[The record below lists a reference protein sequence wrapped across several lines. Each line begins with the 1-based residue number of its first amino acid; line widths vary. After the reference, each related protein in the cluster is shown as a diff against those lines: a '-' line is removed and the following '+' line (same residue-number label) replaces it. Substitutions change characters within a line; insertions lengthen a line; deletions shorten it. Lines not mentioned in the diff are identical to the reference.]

1 MTDPRKL
8 RVFLCY
14 GLQDEWIV
22 RRIHE
27 RLLREKEWIEPWLA
41 EENLLAGQ
49 NRESK
54 LEEALKSM
62 DLVLLCLSSP
72 SLKQEGNF
80 QREINL
86 VVDLAKEKPEGSI
99 FVIPILLDD
108 CELPQIL
115 QSRQPVKFSGSEV
128 ALGQAYER
136 IYKSMR
142 TKFELVPGNTVE
154 NPSIHKVRPTQPEGF
169 ADLVNLTFGGFSF
182 VKIPKGKF
190 IMGSRA
196 SNNLSGDDEHPQR
209 PYEIPNNYWITCFP
223 VSNEQFSEY
232 AVSTRRRDVLPK
244 DWKKKLDQPIVNVSW
259 HEVGEYTK
267 WLNKIFKKEIPN
279 GLVFRLP
286 TEAEWERASR
296 GDLGAE
302 WPWGN
307 ENLDDFLDS
316 GRPELLARLKR
327 ENQLDE
333 KKYSN
338 NFADYFANASKPK
351 PSGVGADPEKS
362 ALDLIKMRL
371 DELRRSTELADV
383 GTFSPVTDSPYD
395 VADMI
400 GSIWEWTQ
408 SLYWPYPYDVDD
420 GREDL
425 EASGERVIRGSFV
438 PRSERFSVRSAKR
451 GHATPDRKE
460 PYLGFRIIVAPPVS

>member
-1 MTDPRKL
+1 MDKPRKL

-22 RRIHE
+22 SRIHE
-27 RLLREKEWIEPWLA
+27 RLLREEEWIDPWLV
-41 EENLLAGQ
+41 EENLLVGQ
-49 NRESK
+49 NRELK

-62 DLVLLCLSSP
+62 DLVLLCLSSQ
-72 SLKQEGNF
+72 SLEQEGSF

-108 CELPQIL
+108 CEMPQIL

-136 IYKSMR
+136 IYRSMR
-142 TKFELVPGNTVE
+142 TKFELMPGKTVE
-154 NPSIHKVRPTQPEGF
+154 NPLIHKVRPTQSEVF
-169 ADLVNLTFGGFSF
+169 DDLADLTFGGFSF

-196 SNNLSGDDEHPQR
+196 SNNLSGEDEHPQR
-209 PYEIPNNYWITCFP
+209 PYEIPYNYWITCFP

-232 AVSTRRRDVLPK
+232 AVSTRHRDVLPK

-259 HEVGEYTK
+259 HEVVEYTK

-296 GDLGAE
+296 GDLGGE

-307 ENLDDFLDS
+307 ESLDNFLNSEKPNLL
-316 GRPELLARLKR
+316 EKLKR
-327 ENQLDE
+327 IKGFD
-333 KKYSN
+333 N
-338 NFADYFANASKPK
+338 NKTSDNFGEHFINFSRTNSSKAG
-351 PSGVGADPEKS
+351 SDPEKL
-362 ALDLIKMRL
+362 ALDWVKMNL
-371 DELRRSTELADV
+371 AELRNSMNLADV
-383 GTFSPVTDSPYD
+383 NIFSPVTDSPHD
-395 VADMI
+395 IADMM
-400 GSIWEWTQ
+400 GSVWEWTQ
-408 SLYWPYPYDVDD
+408 SLYKLYPYDVDD

-425 EASGERVIRGSFV
+425 AASGERAIRGSFMS
-438 PRSERFSVRSAKR
+438 RSERFSVRSAKR
-451 GHATPDRKE
+451 GRASPDRKE
-460 PYLGFRIIVAPPVS
+460 PCLGFRIVVAPPVS